1 MPKNVL
7 LQNSN
12 KFLGLINL
20 HLCCVCIF
28 LLKSNQELK
37 HMAIILF
44 LRFGD
49 ELMIIK
55 FLELWCL
62 QFCFLILVT
71 PFCGLRHKST
81 RTPWDLK
88 EQRHDILNCFFL
100 CVCVSLKI
108 VVYWKETFK
117 Y

>member
-44 LRFGD
+44 SRFGG

-55 FLELWCL
+55 FLELRCL
-62 QFCFLILVT
+62 QFVFI
-71 PFCGLRHKST
+71 
-81 RTPWDLK
+81 
-88 EQRHDILNCFFL
+88 L
-100 CVCVSLKI
+100 CVQ
-108 VVYWKETFK
+108 F
-117 Y
+117 